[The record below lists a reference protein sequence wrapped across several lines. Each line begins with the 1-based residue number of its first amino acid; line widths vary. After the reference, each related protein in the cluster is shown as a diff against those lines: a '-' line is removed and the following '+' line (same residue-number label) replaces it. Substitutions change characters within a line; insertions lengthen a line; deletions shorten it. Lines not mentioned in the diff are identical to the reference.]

1 MNMKKLLVKF
11 FAWISENAACEQ
23 AMYQALYDARI
34 KPLIDKILCRDEKI
48 IRLENEV
55 EELKKPLVGTT
66 AETVEKKPKRKYNRK
81 KKNDDKA

>member
-1 MNMKKLLVKF
+1 MKKFLEKF

-48 IRLENEV
+48 IRLENEI

-66 AETVEKKPKRKYNRK
+66 AETVEKRPKRKYNRK

>member
-1 MNMKKLLVKF
+1 MKKFLEKF
-11 FAWISENAACEQ
+11 FAWISENAACDQ
-23 AMYQALYDARI
+23 AMYQSWYDARI

-48 IRLENEV
+48 IRLENEI

-66 AETVEKKPKRKYNRK
+66 AETVEKRPKRKYNRK